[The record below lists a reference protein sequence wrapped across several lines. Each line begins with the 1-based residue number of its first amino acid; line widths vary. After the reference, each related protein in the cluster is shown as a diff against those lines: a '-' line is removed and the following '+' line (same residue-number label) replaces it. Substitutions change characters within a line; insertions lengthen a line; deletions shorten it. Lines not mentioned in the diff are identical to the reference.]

1 MQAEIK
7 KIFLE
12 SIEVK
17 KKFLSEDNLN
27 KLDLISKLILN
38 CLKKGG
44 KVLICGNGGSAS
56 DAEHFAAELVGR
68 FKKER
73 KAMAALAL
81 TTDTSILTSISND
94 YSFKNVFSR
103 QIEALGKKG
112 DTLIAIS
119 TSGNSEN
126 ILEALKAA
134 KKLKIKTIGFL
145 GKDGGEA
152 KKLAD
157 VYFIVSSDD
166 TARIQETHITAI
178 HAVAEIIEND
188 ILKDTKILFGY

>member
-1 MQAEIK
+1 MSNYEIK

-17 KKFLSEDNLN
+17 KKFLSEENLK

-44 KVLICGNGGSAS
+44 KILICGNGGSAS
-56 DAEHFAAELVGR
+56 DSQHFAAELVGR

-73 KAMAALAL
+73 KAIAALAL
-81 TTDTSILTSISND
+81 TTDTSIITSISND
-94 YSFKNVFSR
+94 YSFKHIFSR
-103 QIEALGKKG
+103 QVEALGKKG

-126 ILEALKAA
+126 ILEALKTA
-134 KKLKIKTIGFL
+134 KKLKIKTVGFL

-157 VYFIVSSDD
+157 IYFVVGSND
-166 TARIQETHITAI
+166 TARIQEVHITAI
-178 HAVAEIIEND
+178 HAVSEIIEDN
-188 ILKDTKILFGY
+188 Y

>member
-1 MQAEIK
+1 MQGKIR

-17 KKFLSEDNLN
+17 KEFLSEENLK
-27 KLDLISKLILN
+27 KLDLITNLILS

-56 DAEHFAAELVGR
+56 DSQHFAAELVGR

-94 YSFKNVFSR
+94 YSFKYIFSR
-103 QIEALGKKG
+103 QLEALGKKG

-134 KKLKIKTIGFL
+134 KKLKIKTAGFL

-157 VYFIVSSDD
+157 IYFIVSSND
-166 TARIQETHITAI
+166 TARIQEIHITVA
-178 HAVAEIIEND
+178 HALAEIIED
-188 ILKDTKILFGY
+188 EMIKIRA